1 MSTNIVRAQ
10 FYSGRVAQTES
21 IHQWDYGQILQ
32 FVGLDLPTSYT
43 VHFSNS
49 CIGGE
54 SKTQIGGPDGVDILD
69 EYLTTG
75 LPVYAWIF
83 LHAGEDDGETVY
95 SVKIPVIRRPKP
107 TNEEPTPVEQSV
119 IDQAIAALNTG
130 VEHVDE
136 ALETVQETVNEALQ
150 AAKDS
155 GEFDGPQGPKGDKGD
170 KGDTGEQGLKGDK
183 GDTGDVG
190 PTGPQGPKG
199 DKGDT
204 GDTGA
209 TGPIGPQGPK
219 GDKGDK
225 GDIGETGPQGI
236 QGEQGPKGDTGAT
249 GPQGPKGDTGET
261 GPQGPKGDKGD
272 PGEPAAVNIHIC
284 SSDEYSAL
292 TRIPT
297 IENPDTNTFYLVPAE
312 DPESPD
318 MFVEWIYVDSK
329 WELFGS
335 ARVEVPVQD
344 VQVAGTSILDAQG
357 VANVPVAKAGELG
370 AVAISSS
377 YGVNINAYNSLM
389 IEKATDVQVKGGT
402 ALYRPIVPSIQD
414 ASTFYGLA
422 KAAGDATQSQS
433 SNAVGTYTDSAKSA
447 IQHMIGTD
455 TNLAP
460 YESDTTADAAYAV
473 GEMFMLNGKL
483 HQATAAIAI
492 GDVFAVGTNCAV
504 VSAAEVFPHDVQVN
518 GTSVVQDGVA
528 NVPMITST
536 SPGVAKVDQY
546 SAYGI
551 DVRPDGTLQ
560 VVTAS
565 DAQIK
570 SGTSGNDRRPI
581 TPSNQHKSAFYGLA
595 KAAGDTTQSQ
605 SSNTVGNYTDAA
617 KVAIQ
622 KMLGIYEAP
631 WELIRED
638 TFTNETEADHIIT
651 ADGNG
656 QALELTDAIILFETK
671 SQANEAKFSGA
682 IFLYVSNGGNTNY
695 KIECGSWTQAANTS
709 GHGCG
714 GVAKQN
720 SGMFELYRISQSTNS
735 NTGVLGMRYGT
746 NFGIGSNGDRVMF
759 RLAPTPIIVTKV
771 VIAGVLGTGHYYFYG
786 KRKWN

>member
-54 SKTQIGGPDGVDILD
+54 SKTQIGGPDGVTIPD

-75 LPVYAWIF
+75 LPINAWIF

-107 TNEEPTPVEQSV
+107 TDEEPTPVEQSV

-183 GDTGDVG
+183 GDTGDIGPIGPQGPKGDKGDTGATGATG

-199 DKGDT
+199 DKGDK

-209 TGPIGPQGPK
+209 I
-219 GDKGDK
+219 
-225 GDIGETGPQGI
+225 GPQGI
-236 QGEQGPKGDTGAT
+236 QGEQGPKGDTGAI

-284 SSDEYSAL
+284 SSNEYSAL

-335 ARVEVPVQD
+335 AKVEVPVQD
-344 VQVAGTSILDAQG
+344 VQVNGVSVLDAQG
-357 VANVPVAKAGELG
+357 VANVPMATA
-370 AVAISSS
+370 SSS
-377 YGVNINAYNSLM
+377 GIVAASNGSYGIIIGTNGNLRGVLLTNEAVHNDA
-389 IEKATDVQVKGGT
+389 KGG
-402 ALYRPIVPSIQD
+402 LNHYKPIV
-414 ASTFYGLA
+414 A
-422 KAAGDATQSQS
+422 
-433 SNAVGTYTDSAKSA
+433 A
-447 IQHMIGTD
+447 IQH
-455 TNLAP
+455 
-460 YESDTTADAAYAV
+460 E
-473 GEMFMLNGKL
+473 
-483 HQATAAIAI
+483 
-492 GDVFAVGTNCAV
+492 
-504 VSAAEVFPHDVQVN
+504 
-518 GTSVVQDGVA
+518 
-528 NVPMITST
+528 
-536 SPGVAKVDQY
+536 
-546 SAYGI
+546 
-551 DVRPDGTLQ
+551 
-560 VVTAS
+560 
-565 DAQIK
+565 
-570 SGTSGNDRRPI
+570 
-581 TPSNQHKSAFYGLA
+581 SAFYGLA
-595 KAAGDTTQSQ
+595 KAAGSDEKNSTLQ
-605 SSNTVGNYTDAA
+605 VGQYTEEA
-617 KVAIQ
+617 KIAIQ
-622 KMLGIYEAP
+622 KMLGLYRE
-631 WELIRED
+631 WELIADVTVSED
-638 TFTNETEADHIIT
+638 SQIFDVDTDISGQPFTLSNMLVRVY
-651 ADGNG
+651 
-656 QALELTDAIILFETK
+656 LEPSTTGTNDYISATNLIVTTSDVDA
-671 SQANEAKFSGA
+671 G
-682 IFLYVSNGGNTNY
+682 
-695 KIECGSWTQAANTS
+695 TS
-709 GHGCG
+709 GPTHRYLANGAATYIEYKSEIISG
-714 GVAKQN
+714 ITLTTGRSASASNSTQN
-720 SGMFELYRISQSTNS
+720 IQSISSP
-735 NTGVLGMRYGT
+735 
-746 NFGIGSNGDRVMF
+746 GSNAKAFRGF
-759 RLAPTPIIVTKV
+759 RLSRYNSTSSLIPAGSRIV
-771 VIAGVLGTGHYYFYG
+771 IYG
-786 KRKWN
+786 IRI